1 MTELNLEKISMRVRT
16 GRNLMKYPLPGSMTQ
31 KDRTD
36 MEKDMKKVFDV
47 LIADKNYGGKYVSIT
62 PGHENFIEKA
72 EYDSLVKE
80 HIMFKDM
87 SSDSY
92 LLAAGIAQHW
102 PHGRGCYFS
111 EDKGFII
118 WVGEEDHLRI
128 MCMETGTMLNKVFD
142 RLKTA
147 VDVTEK

>member
-72 EYDSLVKE
+72 EYDDLVK
-80 HIMFKDM
+80 
-87 SSDSY
+87 
-92 LLAAGIAQHW
+92 
-102 PHGRGCYFS
+102 
-111 EDKGFII
+111 
-118 WVGEEDHLRI
+118 
-128 MCMETGTMLNKVFD
+128 
-142 RLKTA
+142 
-147 VDVTEK
+147 